1 MASCTEDIFKEIEDS
16 INLTFD
22 EFVVVVNAR
31 RADLLVKLEAF
42 KLNYLKKEQS
52 RQEQLQDL
60 EKLIEQLDGAQ
71 IKHKQ
76 SQNLQSDFLTN
87 AKREKNKF
95 LQPTLVDIQ
104 GFDTDSFDLVKKILK
119 NFGYLKMV
127 PYSDKIVVRKSFG
140 RKGVK
145 PGQLSVPMGIAFSDN
160 LIYVVDMMNHRIQV
174 FNLDGELKNKFGWRE
189 LEKPHGIA
197 VGDASI
203 FITDTGKNLLHIFL
217 QGRGNLAYLG
227 ATEQGILDTPLGVS
241 VYDDNNNVY
250 VADSKNN
257 RIAVFS
263 SCNLTFLEEIGKD
276 KLNSPRDVTV
286 SNNKVFAIDYSVPFH
301 VHEFQLDG
309 TYMNSIISLKG
320 GTGTLFMC
328 IDESNNIL
336 INDGVGSCMQIFNEK
351 GFLIHCIGVKSP
363 GGIAVTED
371 DDVICARKYDKEQ
384 VAIY

>member
-1 MASCTEDIFKEIEDS
+1 MASPTENIFQVIEDS

-22 EFVVVVNAR
+22 GLVEDVNR
-31 RADLLVKLEAF
+31 RREQLLVIIRLLKSD
-42 KLNYLKKEQS
+42 YLKTEQS

-60 EKLIEQLDGAQ
+60 EKIIEQLDGAQ

-76 SQNLQSDFLTN
+76 SQNLQSDFVSN
-87 AKREKNKF
+87 AKREKSKC
-95 LQPTLVDIQ
+95 LQPTPVVIQ
-104 GFDTDSFDLVKKILK
+104 AFNTNYVGLIKKLISTFGDLQ
-119 NFGYLKMV
+119 MV
-127 PYSDKIVVRKSFG
+127 AYCDKIDVTKSFG

-174 FNLDGELKNKFGWRE
+174 FNLDGEFKNKFGWNE

-197 VGDASI
+197 VGGTSI

-241 VYDDNNNVY
+241 VYNDNNNVY

-257 RIAVFS
+257 RIAIFS
-263 SCNLTFLEEIGKD
+263 SRYLTCLGEIGKD

-301 VHEFQLDG
+301 VHVFQLDG

-363 GGIAVTED
+363 GGIAVTEG